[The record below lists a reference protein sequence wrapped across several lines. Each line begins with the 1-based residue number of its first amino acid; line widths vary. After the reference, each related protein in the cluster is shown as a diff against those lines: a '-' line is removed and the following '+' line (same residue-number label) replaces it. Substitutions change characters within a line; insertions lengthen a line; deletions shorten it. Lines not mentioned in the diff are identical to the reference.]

1 MILRSM
7 TPRPVLL
14 AARRTA
20 ASAGSAVIGSSRSL
34 QPTTGSQRNIH
45 NVTIHSE
52 TGILKP
58 KTGELLLMGAVCVHT
73 IEKGSGRE
81 RNTQRRPKQQRK
93 SGSWLS
99 L

>member
-52 TGILKP
+52 TEDRRVAIK
-58 KTGELLLMGAVCVHT
+58 ACRFN
-73 IEKGSGRE
+73 SGPGHQPTSRIIIGYFL
-81 RNTQRRPKQQRK
+81 TATVPRPLGHQQ
-93 SGSWLS
+93 LFC
-99 L
+99 